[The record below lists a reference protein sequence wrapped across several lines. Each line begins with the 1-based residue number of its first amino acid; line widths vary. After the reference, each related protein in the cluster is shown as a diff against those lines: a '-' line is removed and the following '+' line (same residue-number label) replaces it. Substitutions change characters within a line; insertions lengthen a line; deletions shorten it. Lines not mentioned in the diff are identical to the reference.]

1 LHEYTNVSLRCILTF
16 EWKWEVSNAQR
27 MVRRISTKQG
37 HSNFCRHPENDA
49 RPSSSRNSRW
59 YVYIIKEQKTRN
71 LHKLSSPTKISVYIY
86 PCYCTTTFWNLTFA
100 SCNNNAGHHQKVKI
114 SPRKNIFHCNPFYC
128 ILWKSTVYLLCESF
142 KTRNATWV
150 KTWRSQKSNSTFW
163 WSFGDRIR
171 KSHSFANVSRQR
183 HHKYTGSTV
192 FYKIFPC
199 FVENNYSPLFTDLF
213 GAASLLAWLPLFF
226 CHV

>member
-1 LHEYTNVSLRCILTF
+1 MNYLGREWYYFAQSLYKISLFLSNLTLKRLVFDNFCLFKRDSTPFSYFLGSLHEYTNVSLRCILTF

-128 ILWKSTVYLLCESF
+128 ILWKSTVYLPHVSF
-142 KTRNATWV
+142 KT
-150 KTWRSQKSNSTFW
+150 KTPR
-163 WSFGDRIR
+163 
-171 KSHSFANVSRQR
+171 VQR
-183 HHKYTGSTV
+183 RGV
-192 FYKIFPC
+192 F
-199 FVENNYSPLFTDLF
+199 
-213 GAASLLAWLPLFF
+213 
-226 CHV
+226 